1 MWFSIQLVWKG
12 VKSRTSAFSGVKSRT
27 LRQSATF
34 YPQWI
39 TVRFVS
45 KPRGKKSGSKKS
57 GIKSRAAK
65 SRVTLKFN
73 WCALLFDKGYNL
85 YNFQTVLYSQWSWL
99 VKGDRC
105 EYLNSYFLTCW
116 LATLH
121 CITVPLMTCNVAF
134 GWLGYHIAPEWPMPK
149 CHILIGQN
157 EAKSCWVFRHWAF
170 R

>member
-1 MWFSIQLVWKG
+1 MVYLDHVIQYTSVEGGK
-12 VKSRTSAFSGVKSRT
+12 KSYFGLFGGKKSNFEAKCDF
-27 LRQSATF
+27 LS
-34 YPQWI
+34 QWI

-105 EYLNSYFLTCW
+105 EYLNSYFFDMLTGNTP
-116 LATLH
+116 LYH
-121 CITVPLMTCNVAF
+121 CTFNDMQCGIRVIGVSYSTWMANV
-134 GWLGYHIAPEWPMPK
+134 
-149 CHILIGQN
+149 
-157 EAKSCWVFRHWAF
+157 
-170 R
+170 